1 MVTYD
6 MKSTPF
12 LPSRKILHLMLRVFS
27 GFFPV
32 SHTSASSSDLVQLL
46 SFDILRHSFALDK
59 ILSIFFSIT
68 SSLFAKITGVGIP
81 PSHFNRFGLIFAA
94 SACPFGINTCKNPSK
109 QTALSA
115 FEINICAKNRHTSQL
130 GLTVLPVM
138 ACLILLLAPLARAQR
153 QNDPA
158 SRKPLR
164 IDVVQSSEELHESMR
179 EMPAIAF
186 GATRAAELTITV
198 NDVVKYQQI
207 DGFGASLTDSSAW
220 LLWNKLSE
228 GQRKAALQMLFSRE
242 KGIGLSVLRQP
253 MGASDFALED
263 YSYDDMPRGETDP
276 ELKHFS
282 IDHDRAYIIPILRD
296 AFALNPQLKIIA
308 SPWSPPGWMKTSGSM
323 IQGALLPSAYAPLA
337 NYFVKF
343 VQAYEAVGIPV
354 YAVTI
359 QNEPLNIP
367 NDYPGLGMTAGEQTV
382 FLRDHLGPAF
392 RDAGIKTK
400 IMIFDHNWDLIQFPI
415 TVLNDA
421 TAAASATG
429 TAIHCYG
436 GSVTAQA
443 ELHNRFPDKDIW
455 LTECSGGEWQKGKL
469 LEQQVRLIIGATRN
483 WAKSVVLWNLA
494 LNQNHEPYLGGC
506 TTCRGVITVD
516 DSASPL
522 RVIETVDF
530 TALGHAS
537 KYVQPGAYRI
547 ESNSFGEGSLEDVAF
562 KNPDGSIVLVVLN
575 GSNGPATFNI
585 GWKDKYA
592 SYRLAASSVATF
604 RWSADATAQ

>member
-1 MVTYD
+1 MN
-6 MKSTPF
+6 STPSH
-12 LPSRKILHLMLRVFS
+12 PSRKILDAMLRAFS
-27 GFFPV
+27 SFVPADH
-32 SHTSASSSDLVQLL
+32 SRSSGSDPAHLL
-46 SFDILRHSFALDK
+46 SFDILPHSSALDK
-59 ILSIFFSIT
+59 IVSIFFSIT
-68 SSLFAKITGVGIP
+68 SSLFAKNTRVGTP
-81 PSHFNRFGLIFAA
+81 PSHSIRFGLFFAP
-94 SACPFGINTCKNPSK
+94 SARPTRINTCRKPSK

-115 FEINICAKNRHTSQL
+115 FKINIYEKSRQSGRL
-130 GLTVLPVM
+130 WLTIFPVM
-138 ACLILLLAPLARAQR
+138 ACLILLLSPMARAQR
-153 QNDPA
+153 QNDSA

-164 IDVVQSSEELHESMR
+164 IEVFQSSEELHESLQ
-179 EMPAIAF
+179 EKPAITF
-186 GATRAAELTITV
+186 GATRPPELTITV
-198 NDVVKYQQI
+198 NDAVKYQQI

-228 GQRKAALQMLFSRE
+228 SQRNAALQMLFSRE
-242 KGIGLSVLRQP
+242 KGIGLSVLREP

-337 NYFVKF
+337 KYFVKF
-343 VQAYEAVGIPV
+343 VQAYEAAGIPV

-382 FLRDHLGPAF
+382 FLRDYLAPAF
-392 RDAGIKTK
+392 RDAGIKTR
-400 IMIFDHNWDLIQFPI
+400 IMIFDHNWDLLQFPI
-415 TVLNDA
+415 TVLNDP
-421 TAAASATG
+421 TAAASAAG

-443 ELHNRFPDKDIW
+443 ELHSRFPNKDIW

-506 TTCRGVITVD
+506 TTCRGVITVE
-516 DSASPL
+516 DSASPS

-530 TALGHAS
+530 TALAHAS

-575 GSNGPATFNI
+575 SSNGPTTFNI
-585 GWKDKYA
+585 GWKDNYA
-592 SYRLAASSVATF
+592 SYKLGSSSVATF
-604 RWSADATAQ
+604 RWAADAKEH